1 MKKSLG
7 GWKLSERCFIYHKNG
22 CNLDVNE
29 IITNRGKNEY
39 NKKKR

>member
-1 MKKSLG
+1 ME
-7 GWKLSERCFIYHKNG
+7 LSERCFIYHKNG

-29 IITNRGKNEY
+29 IITNREKKNES